1 MLSLSVTSKTQL
13 PAFKVSGS
21 WILLAWAG
29 GFLTTP
35 DSLALSAI
43 AALFK
48 KELCLSSCFSL
59 RGQPQRKTRGF
70 CSQTGEGFK
79 QFGEE
84 CRERNYSDLSLH
96 YPSEFGFF
104 SSLFPFFLMD
114 TRSGK
119 GLSFK
124 QMDRKKFLQTT
135 FTLSSAKMGK
145 IVLLGICRLKKY
157 LLKWNV
163 MKRCNE
169 SKCKW

>member
-1 MLSLSVTSKTQL
+1 M
-13 PAFKVSGS
+13 A
-21 WILLAWAG
+21 
-29 GFLTTP
+29 P
-35 DSLALSAI
+35 DSLTLSAI

-70 CSQTGEGFK
+70 CSRTGEGFK

-96 YPSEFGFF
+96 YPSEFSFF

-119 GLSFK
+119 GVSFK

-135 FTLSSAKMGK
+135 FTLSPAKMGK

-157 LLKWNV
+157 
-163 MKRCNE
+163 CY
-169 SKCKW
+169 